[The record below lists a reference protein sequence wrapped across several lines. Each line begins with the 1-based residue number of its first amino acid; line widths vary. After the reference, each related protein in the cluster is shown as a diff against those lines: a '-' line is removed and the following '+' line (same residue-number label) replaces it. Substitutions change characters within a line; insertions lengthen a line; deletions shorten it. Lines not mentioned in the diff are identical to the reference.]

1 MVKVLMVITKDDVG
15 GAQRYVRD
23 LAENLDKARFETK
36 IITGGKKPMLDVG
49 SETLGA
55 RYLSN
60 NFRPH
65 FLFFN
70 DLAAAIELF
79 FIFRREHP
87 DVIHLNSS
95 KAGVIGALAACLYKL
110 FLKSKSY
117 NLKAKVIFTAHGWV
131 FNPDNNLSGLRRQFY
146 ILLHRFA
153 AKFQD
158 AIINVSEYDRQLAVK
173 EKIASSE
180 KLVTVRNGVDFGGM
194 KFLDKM
200 TARSFL
206 AGLLK
211 FKTPAYRQA
220 GKTLKLDGLWI
231 GSIGRLVSEKSYED
245 FIKAATLVKNLKA
258 NFFIFGDGY
267 ERQKLQSLLAR
278 HQLQDRF
285 FLLGAVVDAARHLK
299 ALDVFVLSSV
309 KEGLPYTMLEAMAA
323 SLPMITTRV
332 GGMTEIVEGRGLVM
346 PPREPEELARAID
359 HYLDHPQEAEKLAMA
374 ARKYLKENLTLEKM
388 VKKTERVYLCA

>member
-87 DVIHLNSS
+87 DIIHLNSS
-95 KAGVIGALAACLYKL
+95 KAGVVGAFAAWLYNA
-110 FLKSKSY
+110 SCIMRQASRTT
-117 NLKAKVIFTAHGWV
+117 VIFTAHGWV

-173 EKIASSE
+173 EKIAPSE

-211 FKTPAYRQA
+211 PKTQN
-220 GKTLKLDGLWI
+220 LKLDGLWI

>member
-87 DVIHLNSS
+87 DIIHLNSS
-95 KAGVIGALAACLYKL
+95 KAGVVGAFAAWLYNA
-110 FLKSKSY
+110 SCIMRQASRTT
-117 NLKAKVIFTAHGWV
+117 VIFTAHGWV

-173 EKIASSE
+173 EKIASSQ
-180 KLVTVRNGVDFGGM
+180 KLFTVHNGINFQNM
-194 KFLDKM
+194 KFVDREI
-200 TARSFL
+200 ARKNL
-206 AGLLK
+206 A
-211 FKTPAYRQA
+211 
-220 GKTLKLDGLWI
+220 KLINLSTSKLINSVWI
-231 GSIGRLVSEKSYED
+231 GSMGRLVSEKSYTD
-245 FIKAATLVKNLKA
+245 FIEAAALVKNPNVRFLIA
-258 NFFIFGDGY
+258 GEGY
-267 ERQKLQSLLAR
+267 ERKKLELKIK
-278 HQLQDRF
+278 QLGLEERF
-285 FLLGAVVDAARHLK
+285 FLPGHLGLAEGFLK
-299 ALDVFVLSSV
+299 ALDIFVMSSV
-309 KEGLPYTMLEAMAA
+309 KEGLPYALLEAMAA
-323 SLPMITTRV
+323 GLPIIITRI
-332 GGMTEIVEGRGLVM
+332 GGMTEVIEGRGLVM
-346 PPREPEELARAID
+346 PPREPAELARAINY
-359 HYLDHPQEAEKLAMA
+359 YLINSDEALQSTKQTCQF
-374 ARKYLKENLTLEKM
+374 LKDNLSLIKM
-388 VKKTERVYLCA
+388 VKETELVYLLH

>member
-87 DVIHLNSS
+87 DIIHLNSS
-95 KAGVIGALAACLYKL
+95 KAGVVGAFAAWLYNA
-110 FLKSKSY
+110 SCIMRQASRTT
-117 NLKAKVIFTAHGWV
+117 VIFTAHGWV

-173 EKIASSE
+173 EKIAPLE

-211 FKTPAYRQA
+211 LKTSAYRQA